1 MIILLWS
8 LSIDIFLKLSF
19 IIRESYSA
27 VGYSLLKSNFMD
39 IKAAMDIITPNT
51 ISTTPEIIAFF
62 VLLILFTSFY
72 KAKLYFY

>member
-27 VGYSLLKSNFMD
+27 VGYSLLKSNSMD
-39 IKAAMDIITPNT
+39 IKAAMDIITPNA
-51 ISTTPEIIAFF
+51 ISTIPETIAFL

>member
-27 VGYSLLKSNFMD
+27 VGYSLLKSNSMD
-39 IKAAMDIITPNT
+39 IKAAMDIITP
-51 ISTTPEIIAFF
+51 
-62 VLLILFTSFY
+62 
-72 KAKLYFY
+72 

>member
-27 VGYSLLKSNFMD
+27 VGYSLLKSNSMD
-39 IKAAMDIITPNT
+39 IKAAMDIITPNA
-51 ISTTPEIIAFF
+51 ISTIPETIAF
-62 VLLILFTSFY
+62 
-72 KAKLYFY
+72 